1 MMVKVQI
8 IFYAN
13 RGFSLK
19 MRLIWYKDIFKSMAD
34 VRVDTLHKRVHI
46 FGDES
51 QRHPPEFGGL
61 MEVSKN

>member
-1 MMVKVQI
+1 
-8 IFYAN
+8 
-13 RGFSLK
+13 